1 MNGQEEKSG
10 ELCEKQVQ
18 SRNTR
23 LLNYSRYSGFIFNIL
38 KLKVTFLCIVDIR
51 KEFKRQHN
59 PVKDHQK
66 VEPSE
71 QP

>member
-23 LLNYSRYSGFIFNIL
+23 LLNYCRYCGFIFNIL
-38 KLKVTFLCIVDIR
+38 KLKLTFLCIEDVC

-66 VEPSE
+66 VESSE